1 MAPSVHSIVKAVYD
15 LFHGMVVNGEIPVDL
30 RAPSLVGTTQ
40 DDPFDNLVL
49 DTIADA
55 FPEWEVVSAG
65 KLTTP
70 DVVIRHRE
78 YTDVIVGLEVKK
90 LIQKAN
96 GADSRG
102 LTIDY
107 NSCLPC
113 GQMEIKVGKN
123 VVAIPVYYFFAL
135 LSNDSTSIKTLAII
149 DGDFINNDFELHKH
163 AKLANQSAYGHGS
176 YGEGSV
182 RNRAMYTYA
191 NPLNSKLDCFFERKV
206 LVVPVEALE
215 ELSCDELVTE
225 FIIRTDIH
233 NNQFKFAVLD
243 NDEQINTDAPREI
256 DDLFDKVKARK
267 PKHRNVASMVVL
279 DEI

>member
-1 MAPSVHSIVKAVYD
+1 MATQVHSIVKSVYD
-15 LFHGMVVNGEIPVDL
+15 LFHGMAVNGEIPINL
-30 RAPSLVGTTQ
+30 RAPSIVGTTQ
-40 DDPFDNLVL
+40 DDPFDNLIL
-49 DTIADA
+49 DTIKNA
-55 FPEWEVVSAG
+55 FPNLEVVSAG

-70 DVVIRHRE
+70 DVVIRDRN
-78 YTDVIVGLEVKK
+78 TGVIVGLEVKK

-113 GQMEIKVGKN
+113 GTMEIKVGN
-123 VVAIPVYYFFAL
+123 EVTAIPVYYFFAL
-135 LSNDSTSIKTLAII
+135 LSNDSTSIKTLSII
-149 DGDFINNDFELHKH
+149 DGDFINNDFDLHKH
-163 AKLANQSAYGHGS
+163 AKLANQSEYGHGS

-182 RNRAMYTYA
+182 RHRAMYTYA
-191 NPLNSKLDCFFERKV
+191 NPLNSKLDCFFERRV
-206 LVVPVEALE
+206 LVMPTQAAS
-215 ELSCDELVTE
+215 ELSYDDLTSEI
-225 FIIRTDIH
+225 IIRKDIQG
-233 NNQFKFAVLD
+233 NQFSFTVLD
-243 NDEQINTDAPREI
+243 NDKPTNNDNIREI